1 MDQQSTDSAARLDQE
16 FGRIL
21 EDSLNEIFI
30 FDATTLNFI
39 LVNRGA
45 RENLGYSMEE
55 LRDLTPVDLKPEFTR
70 EIFDA
75 LISPLR
81 REQKQMINFSTRHR
95 RKDGSKYYVDIRL
108 QLASFHDTPAFI
120 AIILDTTDQIRVA
133 NELRVRNRAIESL
146 GIGVVITD
154 ASQHDLPIVF
164 CNQAF
169 EHITG
174 YPAEEIIGRNCR
186 FLQQEDRNQEA
197 REVLRDAVQQ
207 GCECRTLLRNY
218 RKDGTLFWNE
228 LTVSPVKNSQEEI
241 THYVGLVNDVTA
253 RVLAEEQ
260 KREREA
266 RLGAILDTAVEAIIT
281 IDERGICES
290 LNAAAEAM
298 FGYSADEVI
307 GENVSLLMPLPYR
320 EEHDAYLA
328 NYLQTG
334 KTQIIGIGRE
344 VIGRRKSGE
353 EFSIHLAVSEVH
365 LEHRRLFTGFVEDIT
380 ERKKAQQRLVQSERL
395 AALGEA
401 MARLAHESRNFLQ
414 RIQIAVETA
423 RIYCDEN
430 PPMAAQ
436 LDSIEKSSDG
446 LDALL
451 DEVKNYAA
459 PLILEKAKTSL
470 VEIWREAWQATL
482 PSRRDRTVDLREEIN
497 KDGIVCYVDHFR
509 LGQVFRNL
517 FENSLAACG
526 DPAQIKISVSE
537 THNGHSK
544 VWQLSFSDNG
554 PGLDEEQATRIFE
567 PFFTTKSK
575 GTGLGMAIAHRI
587 VEAHGGTISVEQVDR
602 GGAKFIIELPQ

>member
-45 RENLGYSMEE
+45 RENLGYSVVE

-70 EIFDA
+70 DIFDA

-95 RKDGSKYYVDIRL
+95 RKDGSEYYVDIRL

-120 AIILDTTDQIRVA
+120 AIILDTTDHIRVA

-154 ASQHDLPIVF
+154 ASQRDLPIVF

-169 EHITG
+169 ENITG
-174 YPAEEIIGRNCR
+174 YPAEEIIGSNCR

-207 GCECRTLLRNY
+207 GRECQTLLRNY

-228 LTVSPVKNSQEEI
+228 LTISPVKNPQEEV

-253 RVLAEEQ
+253 RVLAEEE

-353 EFSIHLAVSEVH
+353 EFPIHLAVSEVH

-401 MARLAHESRNFLQ
+401 MASLAHESRNFLQ
-414 RIQIAVETA
+414 RIQISVETA
-423 RIYCDEN
+423 RIYCDE
-430 PPMAAQ
+430 
-436 LDSIEKSSDG
+436 KSSDG
-446 LDALL
+446 CS
-451 DEVKNYAA
+451 
-459 PLILEKAKTSL
+459 I
-470 VEIWREAWQATL
+470 
-482 PSRRDRTVDLREEIN
+482 
-497 KDGIVCYVDHFR
+497 
-509 LGQVFRNL
+509 
-517 FENSLAACG
+517 
-526 DPAQIKISVSE
+526 
-537 THNGHSK
+537 
-544 VWQLSFSDNG
+544 
-554 PGLDEEQATRIFE
+554 GLDR
-567 PFFTTKSK
+567 K
-575 GTGLGMAIAHRI
+575 
-587 VEAHGGTISVEQVDR
+587 V
-602 GGAKFIIELPQ
+602 